1 MSKKQLKL
9 SIPTPCLEDWN
20 NMTADKNGRLCASC
34 QKTVIDFSAMTD
46 AQIINYFTHF
56 QGETCGRLTE
66 KQLNFVISEPLTTT
80 PNNRWAWALS
90 ALLLPTVAASQTV
103 KTVEQ
108 SERMAPSVFEA
119 KNGQNDSLINIK
131 LKGVVIDIRNEPL
144 VGAVIHVKGTE
155 IGGLADLDGRFQ
167 LDFPLKKTKSDSFEI
182 EVIYAGFDTFPLK
195 INCFKVPNELKI
207 VLKDDPFIA
216 QSIVVV
222 GYQWMG
228 KVDFRRPNEDESL
241 VKELPLLKNPFK
253 FKELSINMIQNTKSS
268 FKNLFRKK
276 HRD

>member
-1 MSKKQLKL
+1 MGKKQLKL
-9 SIPTPCLEDWN
+9 SIPTPCSEDWN
-20 NMTADKNGRLCASC
+20 AMTADKNGRFCAAC

-46 AQIINYFTHF
+46 AQIIHYFTHF
-56 QGETCGRLTE
+56 QGETCGRLSE

-103 KTVEQ
+103 RTAEKNEIVT
-108 SERMAPSVFEA
+108 PSVFEA
-119 KNGQNDSLINIK
+119 QNGQNDSLINIK
-131 LKGVVIDIRNEPL
+131 LKGVVMDIRSEPS

-155 IGGLADLDGRFQ
+155 IGVLADIDGRFQ

-182 EVIYAGFDTFPLK
+182 EVIYAGFDTFSLK
-195 INCFKVPNELKI
+195 INCFKVPQDLKI
-207 VLKDDPFIA
+207 VLQKSKFLTE
-216 QSIVVV
+216 SIVVV
-222 GYQWMG
+222 GYRTMG
-228 KVDFRRPNEDESL
+228 KVDFRRRDEEENL

-253 FKELSINMIQNTKSS
+253 FKELSINMMQNTKST

-276 HRD
+276 FRD